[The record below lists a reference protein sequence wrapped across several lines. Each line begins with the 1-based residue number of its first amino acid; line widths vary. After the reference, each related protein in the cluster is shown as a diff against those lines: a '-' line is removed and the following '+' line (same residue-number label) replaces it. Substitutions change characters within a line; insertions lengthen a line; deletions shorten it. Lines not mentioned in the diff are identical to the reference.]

1 MTKFRSLLVNIFF
14 SRGKRVFI
22 YLVQDDLTMV
32 RLTSEALRSNMHI
45 FPGSVHI
52 VLPVYGIYIFNP
64 LESRY
69 PKKLKK
75 AQLFLSYLKQ
85 ELSLK
90 QKLREQLSLFL
101 TPCEVSECTMPS
113 AFYWL
118 LCLFVSPI
126 LENTNQLRQIFK
138 AKKYK
143 HRIREHK
150 TDFSREIIDTFIRF
164 KPSPSFIENDG
175 FVNNIK
181 RRAMALCLFY
191 RILFY
196 NESTCLYCS
205 YTSYIHNGI
214 PAKLIYKNKQT
225 LITLGSS
232 RCLYRL
238 HDTSKSN
245 PLISAHP
252 DHSQF
257 NTKDAQADV
266 LSNAEVEEARL
277 RESPTRF
284 LNARFV

>member
-1 MTKFRSLLVNIFF
+1 MIIFRSLLVNIFF

-75 AQLFLSYLKQ
+75 AQLFLSY
-85 ELSLK
+85 SLK
-90 QKLREQLSLFL
+90 QKLRGQLSLFL

-164 KPSPSFIENDG
+164 KPSPSFIKNDG

-181 RRAMALCLFY
+181 RRAMALSLFY
-191 RILFY
+191 RNLFY
-196 NESTCLYCS
+196 NKLTCLYCS
-205 YTSYIHNGI
+205 YTSYIQNGI
-214 PAKLIYKNKQT
+214 PANLYTRI
-225 LITLGSS
+225 S
-232 RCLYRL
+232 R
-238 HDTSKSN
+238 
-245 PLISAHP
+245 
-252 DHSQF
+252 F
-257 NTKDAQADV
+257 
-266 LSNAEVEEARL
+266 
-277 RESPTRF
+277 
-284 LNARFV
+284 